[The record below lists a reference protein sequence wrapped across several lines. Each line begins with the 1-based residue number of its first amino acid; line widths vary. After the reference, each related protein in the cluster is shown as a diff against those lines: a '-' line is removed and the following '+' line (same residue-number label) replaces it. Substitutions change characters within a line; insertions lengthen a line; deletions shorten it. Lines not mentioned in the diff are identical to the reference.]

1 MKKSLKPA
9 CMLGPLPPVLVSCGD
24 MENPNILTVAWT
36 GIINSEP
43 PMTYVSIRPS
53 RHSYGIIKKTREFV
67 INLPSSS
74 MARKT
79 DLCGVKSGKDN
90 DKFKLCRFTPEET
103 EHLSCPAIA
112 ECKIN
117 IECRVKEIRKLGSH
131 DMFIA
136 DIVGVSADES
146 LFDEKGKIRFSRAH
160 LLSYVHGDYIA
171 PGKKIGS
178 FGYSVKKKK
187 APPKRKH

>member
-79 DLCGVKSGKDN
+79 DLCGVKSGKDG

-117 IECRVKEIRKLGSH
+117 IECRVKETRKLGSH

-136 DIVGVSADES
+136 DIVGVNADES

>member
-1 MKKSLKPA
+1 MKKALKPA

-136 DIVGVSADES
+136 DIVGVNADES